1 VIVVWF
7 ALAAAGAGLV
17 RHGVNLLGRAWLG
30 TLVVNLVGSF
40 VLGYVLGSGPSDDVG
55 LVVGTAA
62 CGSLTTF
69 STFALET
76 VEARDGTRIRI
87 VLATVIGTVAAAT
100 VGHWLA

>member
-1 VIVVWF
+1 MTPVWF
-7 ALAAAGAGLV
+7 ALAAAGAALV

-30 TLVVNLVGSF
+30 TLVLNVVGAF
-40 VLGYVLGSGPSDDVG
+40 VLGYVLASAASDEVR

-76 VEARDGTRIRI
+76 VEAHDAARIRI
-87 VLATVIGTVAAAT
+87 VVTTIVGTIAAAS